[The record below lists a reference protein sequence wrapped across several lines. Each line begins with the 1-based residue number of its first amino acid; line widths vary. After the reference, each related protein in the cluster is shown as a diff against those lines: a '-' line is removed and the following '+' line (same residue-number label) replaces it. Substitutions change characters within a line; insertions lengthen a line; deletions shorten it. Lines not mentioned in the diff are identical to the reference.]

1 MEPEN
6 DGFQKESP
14 FPVVDFQVNHVK
26 LPGCS
31 SGSSLP
37 CFIKESQVQE
47 QFGREGER
55 LQWLPIGW
63 TTYDH
68 LEDHRIILFFALLK
82 IDTLPG

>member
-1 MEPEN
+1 MVRKKQFDRCVLIGLKSSPTPPKFNMEPEN

-55 LQWLPIGW
+55 LQ
-63 TTYDH
+63 
-68 LEDHRIILFFALLK
+68 
-82 IDTLPG
+82 